1 MSVNNA
7 SWILINNSSVMLQI
21 VASLADNS
29 RGVIYD
35 CNILTLGFSMSK
47 VTDKKVQSN
56 TDLFSH
62 TQEYLYTV
70 REVWLKLDSINE
82 IKKLGSF

>member
-1 MSVNNA
+1 
-7 SWILINNSSVMLQI
+7 MLQI

-29 RGVIYD
+29 RCVIYD
-35 CNILTLGFSMSK
+35 CNILALGFSMSK

-56 TDLFSH
+56 TDLFSD

-70 REVWLKLDSINE
+70 REVWLKLD
-82 IKKLGSF
+82 